1 MLVNKNK
8 SVKNKLSEEPNNRG
22 YIIIMTVIVLLL
34 IIWSATSINFKG
46 FEENSSVIGMRI
58 LKGVLNPYLAFLF
71 DFSSAGVAYLLFETV
86 SIAFLGTI
94 IGAILAVPFAFISST
109 KIMPRPIAY
118 IGRLLTMAVRTIP
131 SLVYGLMFIRVSGP
145 GPFTGVLTM
154 AVISIGMVTKLYINA
169 IEDLDTDIIDSLS
182 SMGLTRFGQIRY
194 GILPQ
199 LYSSF
204 ISIVIYRFDMNLRD
218 ASVLGL
224 VGAGGIGAPL
234 IFAMNAYRWNEV
246 GSLLIGLVILV
257 LLVEAF
263 SNKVR
268 TKLARG

>member
-1 MLVNKNK
+1 
-8 SVKNKLSEEPNNRG
+8 
-22 YIIIMTVIVLLL
+22 
-34 IIWSATSINFKG
+34 
-46 FEENSSVIGMRI
+46 
-58 LKGVLNPYLAFLF
+58 
-71 DFSSAGVAYLLFETV
+71 
-86 SIAFLGTI
+86 
-94 IGAILAVPFAFISST
+94 
-109 KIMPRPIAY
+109 MPRPIAY

-145 GPFTGVLTM
+145 GHFTGVLTM

-234 IFAMNAYRWNEV
+234 IFAMNAYQ
-246 GSLLIGLVILV
+246 IGRASCRERV
-257 LLVEAF
+257 
-263 SNKVR
+263 
-268 TKLARG
+268 

>member
-1 MLVNKNK
+1 MVGKKNEI
-8 SVKNKLSEEPNNRG
+8 VKNKLASEPNNYR
-22 YIIIMTVIVLLL
+22 YIITMMIIITLL
-34 IIWSATSINFKG
+34 ILWSASSVNFKG
-46 FEENSSVIGMRI
+46 FEEDSAAVGLRI
-58 LKGVLNPYLAFLF
+58 IKGIINPDLAFLF
-71 DFSSAGVAYLLFETV
+71 DFSKSGVLYLLFETI

-94 IGAILAVPFAFISST
+94 IGSILAVPFAFVSSV
-109 KIMPRPIAY
+109 KIMPKPIAY

-131 SLVYGLMFIRVSGP
+131 SLVYGLMFIRVAGP

-154 AVISIGMVTKLYINA
+154 AVISIGMITKLYINA
-169 IEDLDTDIIDSLS
+169 IEDINVDIIESLS
-182 SMGLTRFGQIRY
+182 SMGLSRFSQIRY
-194 GILPQ
+194 GLLPQ

-246 GSLLIGLVILV
+246 GSLLIGLVLLV
-257 LLVEAF
+257 LIVETF
-263 SNKVR
+263 SNKIR
-268 TKLARG
+268 EKLARG

>member
-1 MLVNKNK
+1 MVIKQNDKI
-8 SVKNKLSEEPNNRG
+8 KNKLLQEPHNYK
-22 YIIIMTVIVLLL
+22 YIITMSIIIVFL
-34 IIWSATSINFKG
+34 ILWSATSINFSG
-46 FEENSSVIGMRI
+46 FEEGSSVIGTRI
-58 LKGVLNPYLAFLF
+58 IKGIINPDLNFLF
-71 DFSSAGVAYLLFETV
+71 DITKGGVLYLLFETV

-94 IGAILAVPFAFISST
+94 IGSILAIPFAFISAK
-109 KIMPRPIAY
+109 KIMPKPVVF
-118 IGRLLTMAVRTIP
+118 IGRILTMLVRTIP

-154 AVISIGMVTKLYINA
+154 AVISIGMITKLYINA
-169 IEDLDTDIIDSLS
+169 IEDIDVDIIESLS
-182 SMGLTRFGQIRY
+182 SMGLDRFSQIRY

-257 LLVEAF
+257 LLIEFF

>member
-1 MLVNKNK
+1 
-8 SVKNKLSEEPNNRG
+8 
-22 YIIIMTVIVLLL
+22 
-34 IIWSATSINFKG
+34 
-46 FEENSSVIGMRI
+46 
-58 LKGVLNPYLAFLF
+58 
-71 DFSSAGVAYLLFETV
+71 
-86 SIAFLGTI
+86 
-94 IGAILAVPFAFISST
+94 
-109 KIMPRPIAY
+109 MPRPIAY

-257 LLVEAF
+257 LLVETF